1 MNDENGALND
11 QVKGYAPLNLD
22 ECQNI
27 TGNLDPATARIV
39 LGDVILCE
47 VSDEVEEGYVE
58 RNGII
63 IKENL
68 GTKTW
73 RKAKVLKVGRLAQDV
88 KPGDTVVYPSDK
100 GIRMVGTSKKRYI
113 FLNES
118 RIFYIE

>member
-1 MNDENGALND
+1 MNDANGLLTD

-27 TGNLDPATARIV
+27 TGDLDPAKARIV

-47 VSDEVEEGYVE
+47 VIDEVDEGYVE

-63 IKENL
+63 IKENM

-73 RKAKVLKVGRLAQDV
+73 RKAKVIKTGRLCQDV
-88 KPGDTVVYPSDK
+88 KEGDIVVYPSDR

-118 RIFYIE
+118 RIFYVE

>member
-1 MNDENGALND
+1 LNVNANFVD
-11 QVKGYAPLNLD
+11 FPPIVSLTKPFNNNTDIDGKVKF
-22 ECQNI
+22 
-27 TGNLDPATARIV
+27 T
-39 LGDVILCE
+39 CE
-47 VSDEVEEGYVE
+47 ISDEVEEGYVE